1 MIRVIEVIPS
11 RHAIIPASNLLIFP
25 SERATTVPGGCSY
38 TCSGLGWE
46 RRRGPINCRD
56 LYGESVVH
64 EGAKSVGSLT
74 SQGRVWLLHES
85 GWVQSI
91 GVVAG
96 QKMWSKT
103 SPPVFGLGPWSQPA
117 TVHTS
122 LWMRE
127 RLLQN
132 TASTVTCRA
141 DEKKGTWA
149 NGHMEGIGGTAHG
162 SINNRTLKG
171 SSE

>member
-46 RRRGPINCRD
+46 RRRGPINCRN

-64 EGAKSVGSLT
+64 EGAKSVGSPT

-96 QKMWSKT
+96 ERCGRRRHR
-103 SPPVFGLGPWSQPA
+103 PFLGWARGASQLQYS

-132 TASTVTCRA
+132 TACTVTCRA

-149 NGHMEGIGGTAHG
+149 HG
-162 SINNRTLKG
+162 RDRRDSPWINNGTLKE
-171 SSE
+171 SSK